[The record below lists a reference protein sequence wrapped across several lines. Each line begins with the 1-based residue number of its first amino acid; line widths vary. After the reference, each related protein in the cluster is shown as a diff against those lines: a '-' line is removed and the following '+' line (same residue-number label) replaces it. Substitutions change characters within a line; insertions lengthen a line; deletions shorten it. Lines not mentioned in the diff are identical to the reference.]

1 MSESNLLRAFNKIE
15 ETLQAENHF
24 VENGDSLKRSEENA
38 EKRKSGHK
46 FTLHCRALYRN

>member
-24 VENGDSLKRSEENA
+24 VENGDSLKRAEENA
-38 EKRKSGHK
+38 
-46 FTLHCRALYRN
+46 